1 MKLCLMILCAGHIY
15 KWELKK
21 HSREKIIDIF
31 RSNVVRKGGSFVEME
46 NGAFEN
52 SEINMRGSWNQVIK
66 TIAEMLREEE

>member
-1 MKLCLMILCAGHIY
+1 MLLEKVDHLW
-15 KWELKK
+15 KWK
-21 HSREKIIDIF
+21 
-31 RSNVVRKGGSFVEME
+31 ME